1 MKQCSM
7 PPCSICLHRDP
18 PRQREAPGGSTA
30 LAIPAYLV
38 LLAILVTWLISL
50 GFGLRRLQRTAGE
63 AYPDEALGARAGDG
77 AKRDVPRSALGA
89 KT

>member
-1 MKQCSM
+1 
-7 PPCSICLHRDP
+7 
-18 PRQREAPGGSTA
+18 
-30 LAIPAYLV
+30 V
-38 LLAILVTWLISL
+38 LLAIVVAWLISL

-63 AYPDEALGARAGDG
+63 AYPDESLGARAGHG